1 MQPLRDVLV
10 KQLLFFTV
18 SSQNPGKNVYKK
30 AQFQFSASTPAI
42 LPNIN
47 FLICIPCGS
56 LPQTFGQLFQKNQ
69 LIDYFPTE
77 KTKINQLEKSIL
89 FQFFWL
95 NFQHHYQF
103 INAAI
108 FNELFHNKLF
118 HNKHPLKKT
127 ELIIIRVELA
137 SGNFNMDAYLLLIVT
152 CSNIP

>member
-18 SSQNPGKNVYKK
+18 SNQNPGKNVYKK
-30 AQFQFSASTPAI
+30 AQFQFSASKPAI
-42 LPNIN
+42 LLNIN

-69 LIDYFPTE
+69 LIYYFSTE
-77 KTKINQLEKSIL
+77 KIKINQLEKSVL

-108 FNELFHNKLF
+108 FNELF